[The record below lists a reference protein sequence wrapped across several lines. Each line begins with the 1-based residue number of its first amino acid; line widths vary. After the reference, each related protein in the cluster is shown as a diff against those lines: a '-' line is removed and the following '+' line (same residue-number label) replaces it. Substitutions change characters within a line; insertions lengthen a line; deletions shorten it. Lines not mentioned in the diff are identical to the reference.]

1 MQHPTTPPP
10 SPRSPTF
17 RWLTIAAWAN
27 AALLGLI
34 ALLMLR
40 GGELP
45 TLLSTAQ
52 AQSGLNQPSMG
63 GGAGVFVVPAQFSPT
78 TFGAMLLD
86 VDAQTIAAYQFFP
99 GEKQLRLIAAR
110 NYRWDRR
117 LGNFNTGSPTPAEVK
132 ELVEREAAGTRGVE
146 SQPAP
151 AP

>member
-1 MQHPTTPPP
+1 MKQPRRSLQHN
-10 SPRSPTF
+10 
-17 RWLTIAAWAN
+17 RWLTAAVWVN
-27 AALLGLI
+27 AALLGFI
-34 ALLMLR
+34 ALMMSR

-45 TLLSTAQ
+45 QLLSTAQ
-52 AQSGLNQPSMG
+52 AQPAMS
-63 GGAGVFVVPAQFSPT
+63 GGAGVFVVPAQFSQT

-132 ELVEREAAGTRGVE
+132 ELVEREAAGTRGIE
-146 SQPAP
+146 TTPPTAP
-151 AP
+151 

>member
-1 MQHPTTPPP
+1 MQP
-10 SPRSPTF
+10 SQQSQRQN
-17 RWLTIAAWAN
+17 RWLTVAVWAN
-27 AALLGLI
+27 AALLGII
-34 ALLMLR
+34 AVMLSR

-45 TLLSTAQ
+45 QLLSTAQ
-52 AQSGLNQPSMG
+52 AQPAMS
-63 GGAGVFVVPAQFSPT
+63 GGAGVFVVPAQFSQT

-110 NYRWDRR
+110 SYRWDRR

-146 SQPAP
+146 TTPPSAP
-151 AP
+151 